1 MDLKT
6 ILVAR
11 VVLPMFDRIP
21 SRLSSDQA
29 TET

>member
-1 MDLKT
+1 MDLRT
-6 ILVAR
+6 IIVAQ

-21 SRLSSDQA
+21 SHLFSDQA